1 MESTCSNPHIL
12 EHERSSKEHAFRFSL
27 LIKERTGLFFTEA
40 QLPRLL
46 EAIRVRMS
54 ERRMES
60 LDEYYRFLVC
70 DRVEFIDLVNLLTVN
85 ETYFF
90 REPVHLRALTNHLI
104 PQALS
109 RKKGGERVRIL
120 SAGCSTGEEPYSI
133 LMAAIEKM
141 GPSATALLHLTGVD
155 IDSNAIRKAKE
166 GIYGRQ
172 SFRSFDP
179 RFRDKYFESAGG
191 ATYRVKDP
199 YRQMVDFQY
208 FNLLSPLYPESLRGM
223 DIVFYRNVSIYFDSS
238 TQRKIFES
246 LSAIMNEGGVL
257 VTSSTETLSHNLEI
271 LTLTEVEGSFLYRK
285 LSPSNAEKERGEIAD
300 TGSPFLLMR
309 GAPDSG
315 DATRGEVFDPMGEA
329 GPWPMPSAA
338 MDKSLQSDEAKVE
351 GRGDEKSSDSL
362 YEQALLLAGRKRY
375 SEAMASLEKLLSVDA
390 TCVKAHVLRA
400 HVLTNLER
408 LEEAER
414 ACLDTMELDPLCL
427 EAYLLL
433 GLIAKIRRDTDQSVK
448 RFKEALYIR
457 SSCWVAHFHLAETYF
472 SLGEAEKARS
482 EYKIVMN
489 LLEKGETAD
498 PGLNLFSLSIS
509 TDQIIVMCRHK
520 LALPH

>member
-1 MESTCSNPHIL
+1 MESTCSNLHNL
-12 EHERSSKEHAFRFSL
+12 ENERSRNEHASRFSL
-27 LIKERTGLFFTEA
+27 LIKEKTGLFFSEA
-40 QLPRLL
+40 QLSRLL
-46 EAIRVRMS
+46 EAIRVRMA
-54 ERRMES
+54 ERRIECP
-60 LDEYYRFLVC
+60 DEYYRLLVR
-70 DRVEFIDLVNLLTVN
+70 DRLEFIDLVNLLTVN

-90 REPVHLRALTNHLI
+90 REPVHLRALTNYLI
-104 PQALS
+104 PEVLS

-141 GPSATALLHLTGVD
+141 GPSTTALLHLTGVD
-155 IDSNAIRKAKE
+155 IDSDAIRKAKR

-179 RFRDKYFESAGG
+179 RLRDKYFENAGG
-191 ATYRVKDP
+191 DTYRVRDP
-199 YRQMVDFQY
+199 YRQMVDFQS
-208 FNLLSPLYPESLRGM
+208 FNLLTPLYPESLRRM

-246 LSAIMNEGGVL
+246 LAAIMNEGGVL
-257 VTSSTETLSHNLEI
+257 VTSSTETLSHNMEI
-271 LTLTEVEGSFLYRK
+271 LTLTEVDGSFLYRK
-285 LSPSNAEKERGEIAD
+285 LSPSDAERERGEISG
-300 TGSPFLLMR
+300 TRSPFPVMP
-309 GAPDSG
+309 GAPDRG
-315 DATRGEVFDPMGEA
+315 DSTREGSLDPKG
-329 GPWPMPSAA
+329 GVVPRPVPSASI
-338 MDKSLQSDEAKVE
+338 DKAPRSGKAKEE
-351 GRGDEKSSDSL
+351 GRGEEKSSHSL
-362 YEQALLLAGRKRY
+362 YEQALLLARRKRY
-375 SEAMASLEKLLSVDA
+375 SEAMTELKELLSVDA
-390 TCVKAHVLRA
+390 ACVKAHVLRA
-400 HVLTNLER
+400 HVLTNLDR

-414 ACLDTMELDPLCL
+414 ACLETTELDPLCL

-433 GLIAKIRRDTDQSVK
+433 GLIAKTRQDSDQSVK

-482 EYKIVMN
+482 EYRIVMN

-509 TDQIIVMCRHK
+509 TDQIIQMCRHK
-520 LALPH
+520 LALPD